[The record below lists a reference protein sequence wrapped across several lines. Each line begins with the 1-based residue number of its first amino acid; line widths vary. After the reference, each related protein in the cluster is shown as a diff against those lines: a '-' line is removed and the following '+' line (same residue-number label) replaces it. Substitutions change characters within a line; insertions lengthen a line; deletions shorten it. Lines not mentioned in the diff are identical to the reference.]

1 MSLVSLFFIVMIVA
15 FAAVFYLAEPSKED
29 KMVDSRLIAAGQRAV
44 HSGEDNDKIILRQ
57 VTFSRVA
64 FIDRF
69 LSQNRLALYMQ
80 TLLVQADV
88 SWTVGRL
95 VFATLLCIGVGAFLG
110 NWWIAP
116 GLLGWLAG
124 ILLGTLPIV
133 ILVQIRNR
141 RLARFA
147 ALLPEA
153 VDLMSRCLRSG
164 QALVSALEVVAAEI
178 PDPLGTEFRH
188 ASDEQNFGL
197 PFRESMLNL
206 VNRIPIPDLQ
216 FLVTAM
222 LVQKETGGNLV
233 EILDKTSRLLR
244 ERARVKGEMK
254 VKTAQARFTGWIL
267 CLLPFAIFCGMNL
280 MSPGYGRVLFE
291 DPSLRKWTTIAA
303 GLMAIGIFLIRKVVV
318 RKV

>member
-1 MSLVSLFFIVMIVA
+1 MSLVSLFFIVLIVA

-29 KMVDSRLIAAGQRAV
+29 KMVDSRLVALGQSVV
-44 HSGEDNDKIILRQ
+44 HSEDNDKIILRH
-57 VTFSRVA
+57 VTFSRVP

-69 LSQNRLALYMQ
+69 LRQNRVALYLQ
-80 TLLVQADV
+80 KFLVQADV

-124 ILLGTLPIV
+124 VVLGTLPI
-133 ILVQIRNR
+133 ILLVQKRKH
-141 RLARFA
+141 RLTRFA

-153 VDLMSRCLRSG
+153 IDLMSRSLRSG
-164 QALVSALEVVAAEI
+164 QALVSALEVVATEI
-178 PDPLGTEFRH
+178 PKPLGTEFRH
-188 ASDEQNFGL
+188 TSDEQNFGL

-206 VNRIPIPDLQ
+206 VMRVPVPDLQ

-244 ERARVKGEMK
+244 ERIRVKGEMR
-254 VKTAQARFTGWIL
+254 VKTAQARLTGWIL
-267 CLLPFAIFCGMNL
+267 CLLPFAIFLGMNL
-280 MSPGYGRVLFE
+280 MDPGYGRILFE
-291 DPSLRKWTTIAA
+291 DPSGRKWTAIAA
-303 GLMAIGIFLIRKVVV
+303 VLMIIGVLMIRKVVI